1 MTNILLLQD
10 YHRQMTKTVFDCTVS
25 SLNSKIVKNK
35 TKNGFIKNELKKLKA
50 IDLDYFIGKSRFEG
64 DGAQNYLVFQPIQ

>member
-10 YHRQMTKTVFDCTVS
+10 YHRQMTKTVFDRTAS
-25 SLNSKIVKNK
+25 NLNSKIVKNK

-64 DGAQNYLVFQPIQ
+64 DGAQNYLVFQPIK